1 MAIVTEDGTGKA
13 DAASYAS
20 VVAFKAHCDARGIA
34 YGTDATIEQRLRA
47 GFDYMVQA
55 YRTRWAG
62 YRATT
67 TQAGDWPRYDVP
79 RLDLGLSA
87 YYASNVIPAEIVQA
101 NILLAIRATP
111 GEDLTP
117 DETQAIKREKV
128 GSIETEFQDYTG
140 SGVSYPAVDKLV
152 APFLANGGAA
162 RMMRA

>member
-1 MAIVTEDGTGKA
+1 MAIVVEDGTGKA
-13 DAASYAS
+13 DAASFAT
-20 VVAFKAHCDARGIA
+20 VAAFKAHCDARGVT
-34 YGTDATIEQRLRA
+34 YGSDATIEQRLRV
-47 GFDYMVQA
+47 GFDYMIQA

-62 YRATT
+62 YRSTT

-79 RLDLGLSA
+79 RRDLGLSA

-101 NILLAIRATP
+101 NILLAVRATP

-128 GSIETEFQDYTG
+128 GPIETEYQDFSS
-140 SGVSYPAVDKLV
+140 SGVSYPAVDKLL

-162 RMMRA
+162 RLMRA

>member
-1 MAIVTEDGTGKA
+1 MAIVVEDGTGKA
-13 DAASYAS
+13 DAASYAT
-20 VVAFKAHCDARGIA
+20 VAAFKAHCDARGIT
-34 YGTDATIEQRLRA
+34 YGADATIEQRLRV
-47 GFDYMVQA
+47 GFDYMLQA

-62 YRATT
+62 YRSTT

-79 RLDLGLSA
+79 RRDLGLDA

-101 NILLAIRATP
+101 NVLLAVRATV

-128 GSIETEFQDYTG
+128 GVIETEYQDFTTTG
-140 SGVSYPAVDKLV
+140 ARYPAVDRLV

>member
-1 MAIVTEDGTGKA
+1 MTLVVENGAGLA
-13 DAASYAS
+13 DAESFAS
-20 VVAFKAHCDARGIA
+20 VAAFKTYCTDRGVS

-47 GFDYMVQA
+47 GFDYMLQA

-62 YRATT
+62 YRSTT

-79 RLDLGLSA
+79 RRDLGMGA
-87 YYASNVIPAEIVQA
+87 YYASTVIPAEIVQA

-117 DETQAIKREKV
+117 DETQAVKREKV
-128 GSIETEFQDYTG
+128 GQLETEYQDHSTDQVRYT
-140 SGVSYPAVDKLV
+140 AVDRLV
-152 APFLANGGAA
+152 APFLVNGGAA